1 MIPQRVKKKPVPA
14 SEIAA
19 TAIENSKINYV
30 VNITLNKEVRQ
41 MVGLESSMEQAETA
55 LKTKPKVDKEENER
69 LKKFNEELRSRKAPQ
84 PKA

>member
-1 MIPQRVKKKPVPA
+1 VR
-14 SEIAA
+14 SEPL
-19 TAIENSKINYV
+19 AIENRKIYYA
-30 VNITLNKEVRQ
+30 VNKPINKEVSQ

-55 LKTKPKVDKEENER
+55 LKTKPKVDKAENER